1 MRFSRSIAA
10 FFLATVV
17 TLAGCAST
25 PKETLDLA
33 EIVDQQIAEMQKSH
47 EKFVRLYYNK
57 LRNEAENFLV
67 TRWTPQFLA
76 NVIEGTDT
84 ESQRFRADLDQ
95 AYRLANVDWNAA
107 VSVKEN
113 DPQVQQAIRNAIKE
127 MTQRNN
133 ASLGM
138 VLLKFSRAVQAEI
151 ENRRKQL
158 RAPIDE
164 QETYVLDEL
173 REGYTNLL
181 RGSTAIRAHLAS
193 VVRINE
199 QREQVLEKV
208 GALDVQKRLVNA
220 AVELS
225 DGAVKAL
232 QGAGKAEDAI
242 GGFVKGMQDAKARIS
257 AIKGKGNQ
265 P

>member
-1 MRFSRSIAA
+1 MRFFRSITALFIA
-10 FFLATVV
+10 GVFMF
-17 TLAGCAST
+17 AGCAST
-25 PKETLDLA
+25 PKGTLDLA

-47 EKFVRLYYNK
+47 EKFVRLYYSK
-57 LRNEAENFLV
+57 LRDEAENFLV

-76 NVIEGTDT
+76 NVIEGTDA

-95 AYRLANVDWNAA
+95 AYKLANVDWNTAI
-107 VSVKEN
+107 SVKEN
-113 DPQVQQAIRNAIKE
+113 DPKVQQALREAVKE

-133 ASLGM
+133 AVLGM
-138 VLLKFSRAVQAEI
+138 VLLKFSRAVQVEI

-164 QETYVLDEL
+164 QEAYVLDEL

-181 RGSTAIRAHLAS
+181 RGSTAIKAHLVS
-193 VVRINE
+193 VVKINE

-208 GALDVQKRLVNA
+208 GALNAQKRLVNA

-225 DGAVKAL
+225 DGAAKAL
-232 QGAGKAEDAI
+232 QVAGKAEDAI
-242 GGFVKGMQDAKARIS
+242 GGFVKSMQDAKAKIS
-257 AIKGKGNQ
+257 AIKGKGN
-265 P
+265 